1 MSTLSRKYAYIHTYL
16 CCSIWNSCQQLSS
29 EPITSIP
36 LHAHLRKHRRNHNWS
51 MQVEQTTT
59 GKLPHVLRTCL
70 WCFSHIFCPTKH
82 SQCCRSLFQCKQ
94 EGRVDSRNNSSSPQP
109 SINFKGCSDSGKN
122 NTHMTDN
129 PQWFLSPRA
138 VSPSQSARSLATVL
152 DLQLVYLHLP
162 VAFFYD
168 DDL

>member
-1 MSTLSRKYAYIHTYL
+1 M
-16 CCSIWNSCQQLSS
+16 
-29 EPITSIP
+29 
-36 LHAHLRKHRRNHNWS
+36 
-51 MQVEQTTT
+51 EQTTT
-59 GKLPHVLRTCL
+59 RKLSHVLRTCL
-70 WCFSHIFCPTKH
+70 WCFSHIFQYSGNARTHDTFCPTKH

-94 EGRVDSRNNSSSPQP
+94 ECRVDSRNNSSSPQP
-109 SINFKGCSDSGKN
+109 SIDFKGSSDSGKN

-129 PQWFLSPRA
+129 PPWFRSPRA
-138 VSPSQSARSLATVL
+138 VSPSHSARSLATVL